1 MAATL
6 TVNERVQIAGNKT
19 LVFGDVA
26 LDNSYPTGGEAIDSS
41 TDENFQY
48 LLSAGGGTTA
58 TGLGLIFRWDATNQ
72 KLVVFW
78 NGDATPAALP
88 EVTNTTDLSAR
99 TAVPVIFLS
108 Y

>member
-6 TVNERVQIAGNKT
+6 TVTERVDIGGNKT
-19 LVFGDVA
+19 RIYGTIA

-41 TDENFQY
+41 TDENFKY
-48 LLSAGGGTTA
+48 LISAGGGTTA
-58 TGLGLIFRWDATNQ
+58 KGLGLVFYWDEVNQ
-72 KLVVFW
+72 KLVICW

-99 TAVPVIFLS
+99 TAVPVIFES

>member
-6 TVNERVQIAGNKT
+6 TVHERIQLGGNKA
-19 LVFGDVA
+19 LIIGAVA

-41 TDENFQY
+41 SDEAFQY

-58 TGLGLIFRWDATNQ
+58 KGLGLVFQWDEANQ
-72 KLVVFW
+72 KLVVCW

-99 TAVPVIFLS
+99 TAVPVVFLT